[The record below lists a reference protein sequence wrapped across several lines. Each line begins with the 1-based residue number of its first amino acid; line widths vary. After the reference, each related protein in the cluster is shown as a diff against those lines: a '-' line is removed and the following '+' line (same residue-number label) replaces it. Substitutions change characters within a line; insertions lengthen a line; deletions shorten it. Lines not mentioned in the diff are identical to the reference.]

1 MKAADLIKPYLSA
14 YRRPI
19 ALGLLALITV
29 DLLQLMIPRVIKWAV
44 DDLAALRAD
53 AASLARQAVLIVA
66 LAVLIGL
73 FRYVWRRSLL
83 GMSRRIEESLR
94 NRLHAHLQTLSADY
108 FDRTA
113 TGDLMAHATNDINQ
127 VRMAA
132 GMGLVAFN
140 DAVVLGAAAIGFMLY
155 IHVQLTL
162 YVLIPMP
169 LIVIGTRFLGR
180 RMHQRY
186 QTVQAAFSDLT
197 EMVRERIAGIRMIKA
212 HAGEAESAHSVG
224 AASQQYVDENIRLVG
239 VTSVFFPMMM
249 LLTNLSL
256 AIVLWLGGRRAILAE
271 ITPGD
276 FVAFISYLNL
286 LTWPMMALGWV
297 TNLIQRGGASLER
310 LKRILEQQPTVR
322 NRPAPRALPHTR
334 GEIVF
339 DDVVFRYATAERPVL
354 TQVRLNVVQGQVLGI
369 VGPPG
374 SGKSTLLS
382 LIPRLYEVNEGRIT
396 LDGYDIRDLVL
407 SDLRSKIAYVPQ
419 EPFLFAGTIRDNLT
433 FACAGECDEGRL
445 KQVISDVALSATL
458 AELPAG
464 IDTVVGERGVLLS
477 GGQKQRIAL
486 GRALLLDAPILLLD
500 DPISQV
506 DTETGR
512 HIVEAIGRMVGR
524 KTILIV
530 SHRLAAIRLADR
542 IASLEQGRV
551 VETGT
556 HAQLIAG
563 QGYYAR
569 VHALQELE
577 DAL

>member
-1 MKAADLIKPYLSA
+1 
-14 YRRPI
+14 
-19 ALGLLALITV
+19 
-29 DLLQLMIPRVIKWAV
+29 
-44 DDLAALRAD
+44 
-53 AASLARQAVLIVA
+53 
-66 LAVLIGL
+66 
-73 FRYVWRRSLL
+73 
-83 GMSRRIEESLR
+83 
-94 NRLHAHLQTLSADY
+94 
-108 FDRTA
+108 
-113 TGDLMAHATNDINQ
+113 
-127 VRMAA
+127 
-132 GMGLVAFN
+132 
-140 DAVVLGAAAIGFMLY
+140 
-155 IHVQLTL
+155 
-162 YVLIPMP
+162 
-169 LIVIGTRFLGR
+169 
-180 RMHQRY
+180 
-186 QTVQAAFSDLT
+186 
-197 EMVRERIAGIRMIKA
+197 
-212 HAGEAESAHSVG
+212 
-224 AASQQYVDENIRLVG
+224 
-239 VTSVFFPMMM
+239 
-249 LLTNLSL
+249 
-256 AIVLWLGGRRAILAE
+256 
-271 ITPGD
+271 
-276 FVAFISYLNL
+276 
-286 LTWPMMALGWV
+286 
-297 TNLIQRGGASLER
+297 
-310 LKRILEQQPTVR
+310 
-322 NRPAPRALPHTR
+322 
-334 GEIVF
+334 
-339 DDVVFRYATAERPVL
+339 
-354 TQVRLNVVQGQVLGI
+354 